1 MNSCDIGGNFVS
13 AVTRKDDRDY
23 RNGPKAHGPKPACDP
38 TCESA
43 SIFGRDN
50 PAMQTRFGFY
60 ALVLLLHVDPSIG
73 FYNNPKFPVST
84 GARAC
89 PMVLKDP
96 ALHLRK
102 PRAFRSGCLSI
113 GTKQCRMTIAYGGIN
128 KIVELEMPS
137 AVRKGWEV
145 HKFGGASLA
154 DAALYRT
161 VGDLLI
167 AESKGHGDGAIP
179 TVAVVSAMSGT
190 TDQLIGVVNAALKD
204 PEEAKKLLA
213 VAVDKQLKTLREL
226 VDASIAEPVERN
238 IRKDSEDIIGVLRA
252 LKLLRTVPSVT
263 LELVTGFGEV
273 WSAQTLN
280 AYLLGKGVP
289 CDWLDAREVRT
300 YPQRFQCSS

>member
-1 MNSCDIGGNFVS
+1 
-13 AVTRKDDRDY
+13 
-23 RNGPKAHGPKPACDP
+23 
-38 TCESA
+38 
-43 SIFGRDN
+43 
-50 PAMQTRFGFY
+50 
-60 ALVLLLHVDPSIG
+60 
-73 FYNNPKFPVST
+73 
-84 GARAC
+84 
-89 PMVLKDP
+89 
-96 ALHLRK
+96 
-102 PRAFRSGCLSI
+102 
-113 GTKQCRMTIAYGGIN
+113 MTIAYGGIN